1 MNKISNI
8 NLGGFPF
15 TIDEDAYQHLDKY
28 LKTIHRHFRKSEG
41 YEEITTD
48 IEARMAEL
56 FQEKL
61 EGRPIVTLT
70 DVKNVIAI
78 MGTPEDFG
86 AADPFMDEAPKSSSV
101 KFKIKTGKRLFRDPE
116 RQAIAG
122 VCSGIASYFGIQDP
136 LWVRLA
142 FILLALTG
150 GFALIAYLVLW
161 AVVPK
166 AETSSDRLA
175 MRGEPANV
183 ENISKII
190 EEELEHVSKKVSE
203 LGEELKTEFA
213 SKKKP
218 SPERMT
224 KKKTQLQRTPSGILS
239 VRPLPKGYMF

>member
-15 TIDEDAYQHLDKY
+15 TIDEDAYEALDKY

-48 IEARMAEL
+48 IETRMAEL

-61 EGRPIVTLT
+61 EGRPIVTSP

-86 AADPFMDEAPKSSSV
+86 AADSFMEEAPKTSSG

-116 RQAIAG
+116 REAIAG
-122 VCSGIASYFGIQDP
+122 VCSGIAAYFGIQDP

-142 FILLALTG
+142 FVLFALTG
-150 GFALIAYLVLW
+150 GFAVVVYLVLW

-203 LGEELKTEFA
+203 LGEELKSEFA
-213 SKKKP
+213 SKKKL
-218 SPERMT
+218 SPRRMMGEKAKKERI
-224 KKKTQLQRTPSGILS
+224 PSGMLS
-239 VRPLPKGYMF
+239 VRPLPKGFMF

>member
-15 TIDEDAYQHLDKY
+15 TMDEAAYQHLDKY

-48 IEARMAEL
+48 IETRMAEL

-61 EGRPIVTLT
+61 EGRPIVTLS
-70 DVKNVIAI
+70 DVNNVIAV

-86 AADPFMDEAPKSSSV
+86 AADPFAEEAPKSSSGKY
-101 KFKIKTGKRLFRDPE
+101 KFKTGKKLFRDPE
-116 RQAIAG
+116 REAIAG
-122 VCSGIASYFGIQDP
+122 VCSGVASYFGISDP
-136 LWVRLA
+136 LWVRIA
-142 FILLALTG
+142 FILFAFTG
-150 GFALIAYLVLW
+150 LFSVVVYLILW

-166 AETSSDRLA
+166 AATSSERLA

-190 EEELEHVSKKVSE
+190 EEELEHVSKRVTE
-203 LGEELKTEFA
+203 LGEELKA
-213 SKKKP
+213 GLDSKKKP
-218 SPERMT
+218 SPQHMRERE
-224 KKKTQLQRTPSGILS
+224 KTQRANSGLLS
-239 VRPLPKGYMF
+239 VRPLPKGFMF